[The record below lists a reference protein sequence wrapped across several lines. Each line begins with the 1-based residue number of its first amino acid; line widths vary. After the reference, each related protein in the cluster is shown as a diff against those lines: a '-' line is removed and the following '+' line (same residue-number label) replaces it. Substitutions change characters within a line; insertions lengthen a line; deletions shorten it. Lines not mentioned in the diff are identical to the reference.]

1 MPLPFTRRDFLRSA
15 LGTAAAAAL
24 CSRPLAAQE
33 NQAFLLSLSE
43 LSLARLL
50 ESQQIEHL
58 DFVGV
63 AKSDFGLTA
72 VEYASRFF
80 KAKDEKYLD
89 EMNARAADHGVRQ
102 LLIRVENEGLLGD
115 ADAGRRAEAIKNHQT
130 WIDAAKLLGCHS
142 IVVTAAGTGTPEEQR
157 ARTADGLTALC
168 EYADQHKVNVLINNQ
183 AAPAKDPAW
192 LQALLKQVN
201 RPTCGVYISFDG
213 VSPDG
218 PIDKLATLVPKTRG
232 VSATAVAF
240 DQQGNEKHRDYFRVM
255 KVVLEAGYRG
265 YVSIEYRGD
274 QMPEREGIAATKAL
288 LERVRS
294 QRA

>member
-1 MPLPFTRRDFLRSA
+1 M
-15 LGTAAAAAL
+15 AAAATVAAGAH
-24 CSRPLAAQE
+24 RLAAQE

-43 LSLARLL
+43 FSLSRLL
-50 ESQQIEHL
+50 ESKQIEHL

-80 KAKDEKYLD
+80 KAQDEKYLD

-115 ADAGRRAEAIKNHQT
+115 ADAAKRAEAVKKHQA
-130 WIDAAKLLGCHS
+130 WIDAAKVLGCHS
-142 IVVTAAGTGTPEEQR
+142 IAVSVAGTGTPDELRPRVAE
-157 ARTADGLTALC
+157 GLTALC
-168 EYADQHKVNVLINNQ
+168 EYADQQKVNVLIGNQ
-183 AAPAKDPAW
+183 NGPAKDPAW
-192 LQALLKQVN
+192 LEALLKQVN
-201 RPTCGVYISFDG
+201 RPTCGAYISFDG
-213 VSPDG
+213 FSPDG
-218 PIDKLATLVPKTRG
+218 PVDKIAALVPRARG
-232 VSATAVAF
+232 VCATSLEF
-240 DQQGNEKHRDYFRVM
+240 DQQGNEKHRDYFRMM

-274 QMPEREGIAATKAL
+274 QLPEREGIAATKAL

>member
-1 MPLPFTRRDFLRSA
+1 MPFTRRDFLRSA
-15 LGTAAAAAL
+15 VGTAAAAAFCPDL
-24 CSRPLAAQE
+24 LRAQE

-43 LSLARLL
+43 LSLSRLL

-72 VEYASRFF
+72 VEYASKFF
-80 KAKDEKYLD
+80 KTKDEKYLD

-115 ADAGRRAEAIKNHQT
+115 ADATRRAEAIKNHQS

-157 ARTADGLTALC
+157 ARTSEGLAALC
-168 EYADQHKVNVLINNQ
+168 EYAEQQKVNVLINNQ
-183 AAPAKDPAW
+183 VAPAKDPAW
-192 LQALLKQVN
+192 LLAVLKQVN
-201 RPTCGVYISFDG
+201 RSTCGVYLSFDG

-218 PIDKLATLVPKTRG
+218 PIDKIAALVPKARG
-232 VSATAVAF
+232 VCATAMDF
-240 DQQGNEKHRDYFRVM
+240 DQQGNEKNRDFFRVM

-265 YVSIEYRGD
+265 YVSIEYRGS
-274 QMPEREGIAATKAL
+274 QLPEREGIAATKAL

>member
-1 MPLPFTRRDFLRSA
+1 MSMPFTRRDFLRSA
-15 LGTAAAAAL
+15 VGTAAAAAL
-24 CSRPLAAQE
+24 CSHSLRAQE

-43 LSLARLL
+43 LSLSRLL

-80 KAKDEKYLD
+80 KSKDEKYLD

-115 ADAGRRAEAIKNHQT
+115 ADAARRTEAIKNHQA
-130 WIDAAKLLGCHS
+130 WIDAAKILGCHS
-142 IVVTAAGTGTPEEQR
+142 IVVTAAGTGTPDEQR
-157 ARTADGLTALC
+157 ARTAEGLTALC
-168 EYADQHKVNVLINNQ
+168 EYAEQQKVNVLINNQ
-183 AAPAKDPAW
+183 VSPAKDPAW
-192 LQALLKQVN
+192 LLAVLKQVN

-218 PIDKLATLVPKTRG
+218 PADKIAALVPKARG
-232 VSATAVAF
+232 VCATSVAF
-240 DQQGNEKHRDYFRVM
+240 DQHGNEKHRDFFRVM
-255 KVVLEAGYRG
+255 KLVLEAGYRG